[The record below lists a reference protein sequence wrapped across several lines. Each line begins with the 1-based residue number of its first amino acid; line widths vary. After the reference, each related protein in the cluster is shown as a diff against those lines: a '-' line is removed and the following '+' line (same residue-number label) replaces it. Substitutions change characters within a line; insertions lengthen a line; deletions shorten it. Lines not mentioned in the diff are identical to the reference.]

1 MTQSATTWYIVLQD
15 GGFCDI
21 CRDQQL
27 STYGTGDEATEGE
40 DTEGEDTEVAPTL
53 ECWGPFE
60 SQSIAI
66 ARRVGL
72 IRAGKCKPR

>member
-1 MTQSATTWYIVLQD
+1 MTQPATTWYIVLQD

-21 CRDQQL
+21 CSDKQL
-27 STYGTGDEATEGE
+27 STHSPSDEATEE
-40 DTEGEDTEVAPTL
+40 EDTEVAPTL

-60 SQSIAI
+60 SQAIAI